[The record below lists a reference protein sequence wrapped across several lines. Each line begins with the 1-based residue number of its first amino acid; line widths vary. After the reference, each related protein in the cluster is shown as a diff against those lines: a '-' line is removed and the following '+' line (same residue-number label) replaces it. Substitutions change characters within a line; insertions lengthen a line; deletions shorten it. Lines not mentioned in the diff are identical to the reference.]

1 MEELLAALTGILF
14 WRVLL
19 ALAGGVLVIAA
30 LYALVPSLSAAYGFT
45 LMFLALTAGIVWE
58 SVAQSPRAVAA
69 EKQPISRPVAFLGMT
84 LIGGLWGT
92 LVELATGSV
101 AVSFAV
107 LLLSPALSSPL
118 VSALTGTGL
127 SRQQIVIATLAL
139 LMGYAAPYV
148 ILVVAN
154 GA

>member
-19 ALAGGVLVIAA
+19 ALAGGALVIAA

-58 SVAQSPRAVAA
+58 SVAQSPRAVTA

-118 VSALTGTGL
+118 VSVLTGTGL

>member
-1 MEELLAALTGILF
+1 MEELLAALTGLLF

-19 ALAGGVLVIAA
+19 ALAGGVLVTAA

-58 SVAQSPRAVAA
+58 SVAQSPRAATA

-101 AVSFAV
+101 AVSFVV

-118 VSALTGTGL
+118 VSVLTGTGL

-148 ILVVAN
+148 ILVVAD